1 MEDVRPNEQR
11 AKTAKILIW
20 IVLAIEILMLIS
32 DFLEYQLLSNASAGG
47 IISTESATANDLR
60 QQIISIVYLIAYIT
74 SAVTFISWFRRA
86 YYNLHT
92 QISNL
97 RFDEGWA
104 AGAWFVPF
112 VNLVRPYQIMKELY
126 QETEHLL
133 AERGE
138 NHNPQNSTALL
149 SGWWTLWIIVGLI
162 GNFILRYSL
171 NADEIEEL
179 MVVSIASII
188 SSIVSIPLSLST
200 VEVIGRYAKM
210 ETLLYNEEYAI
221 NKEEDY
227 DSDVIDSHMT

>member
-20 IVLAIEILMLIS
+20 IVLALEILMLIS
-32 DFLEYQLLSNASAGG
+32 DFLQYQLLSNASAGG

-60 QQIISIVYLIAYIT
+60 QQIIAIVFMIAYIT

-133 AERGE
+133 AERGK

-149 SGWWTLWIIVGLI
+149 SGWWVLWIIVGLI
-162 GNFILRYSL
+162 GNFILRYSM

-188 SSIVSIPLSLST
+188 SSIVSIPLSLSA

-210 ETLLYNEEYAI
+210 ETLLYNEEYTI

>member
-20 IVLAIEILMLIS
+20 IVLALEI
-32 DFLEYQLLSNASAGG
+32 LLSNASAGG

-60 QQIISIVYLIAYIT
+60 QQIIAIVFMIAYIT

-133 AERGE
+133 AERGK

-188 SSIVSIPLSLST
+188 SSIVSIPLSLSA

>member
-20 IVLAIEILMLIS
+20 IVLAMEILMLIS

-47 IISTESATANDLR
+47 IISPESATANDLR
-60 QQIISIVYLIAYIT
+60 QQIIAIVFLIVYIT
-74 SAVTFISWFRRA
+74 SVVTFINWFRRA

-126 QETEHLL
+126 EETEHLL

-149 SGWWTLWIIVGLI
+149 SGWWALWIIVGLI

-179 MVVSIASII
+179 MVVSVASII
-188 SSIVSIPLSLST
+188 SSIVSIPLSLSA

-210 ETLLYNEEYAI
+210 EALLYNEEYTI
-221 NKEEDY
+221 KKEEDY